1 VVVLPVLDGVHVRIP
16 SGHVY
21 IMCPPSLAPSL
32 EAKGGGGRDHHTGR
46 GREAREVDAG
56 LVHLGGERSRQAV
69 IPLGNG

>member
-21 IMCPPSLAPSL
+21 IMWTSLAPSL
-32 EAKGGGGRDHHTGR
+32 AAKGGGGRDHHTGR

-56 LVHLGGERSRQAV
+56 LVRLGGERSRQAV